1 MKILEK
7 NWGEGKG
14 KEISNFRREGKGK
27 GKEIEILEGKGKG
40 KGKKIEILEG
50 KGKGK
55 GRKFSSHLEHCTRL
69 GMITTVAKDY
79 EYMEYSCASVK
90 SARQKFQVHLPSFAC
105 EGDVTVLCS
114 GNTE

>member
-1 MKILEK
+1 
-7 NWGEGKG
+7 
-14 KEISNFRREGKGK
+14 
-27 GKEIEILEGKGKG
+27 
-40 KGKKIEILEG
+40 
-50 KGKGK
+50 
-55 GRKFSSHLEHCTRL
+55 
-69 GMITTVAKDY
+69 MITTVAKDY